1 MLDGRTAITLQIEV
15 TMWSQDATQQ
25 RNTSLDEIDSD
36 PDFDDDY
43 ADPDF
48 ENDFTDLNLNDDYT
62 DDYDFGVSDDGL
74 DDDDSE
80 AKDVSADDVA
90 VSGIRSCK
98 ECRNQNRCAN
108 YLKRNANCT
117 REGKRS

>member
-98 ECRNQNRCAN
+98 E
-108 YLKRNANCT
+108 Y
-117 REGKRS
+117 

>member
-1 MLDGRTAITLQIEV
+1 
-15 TMWSQDATQQ
+15 MWSQDATQQ

-36 PDFDDDY
+36 PDFDDEY

-48 ENDFTDLNLNDDYT
+48 EDDFSGLD
-62 DDYDFGVSDDGL
+62 L

-80 AKDVSADDVA
+80 TKDVSADDVA

-98 ECRNQNRCAN
+98 EYRNQNRCAN
-108 YLKRNANCT
+108 YFKRNANYT